1 MWSVCFWAHGW
12 CCRHRHC
19 QLGVAAWFTI
29 ALGLSV
35 SLFAIE
41 GLIISP
47 HFAKMAKLGVGPA
60 LIIAPWTLGFR
71 SPAATLKSALMSALV
86 IAFAVWEMMTDRE
99 VITWWHN
106 RPNHAFQAGN
116 SAGQYRLRRKLRQPA
131 A

>member
-1 MWSVCFWAHGW
+1 MSID
-12 CCRHRHC
+12 
-19 QLGVAAWFTI
+19 GVAAWFTV

-35 SLFAIE
+35 ILFAIE

-47 HFAKMAKLGVGPA
+47 HFAAMAKLGVGLA
-60 LIIAPWTLGFR
+60 LIIVPWTLGFR
-71 SPAATLKSALMSALV
+71 SPAATLKRALMGALV

-116 SAGQYRLRRKLRQPA
+116 SAGQYRLRRKLQQPA